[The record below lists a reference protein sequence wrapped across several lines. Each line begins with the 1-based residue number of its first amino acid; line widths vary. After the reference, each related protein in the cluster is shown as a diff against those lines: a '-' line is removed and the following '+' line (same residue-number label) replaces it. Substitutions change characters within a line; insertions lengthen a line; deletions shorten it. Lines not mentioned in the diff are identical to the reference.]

1 MGRLLGRVRDYTPR
15 APRRRR
21 AKANAAGVPKTPV
34 TKKRQQWKRA
44 SSRSFAARENRTN
57 GRTPTWA
64 RLRSDLAVRR
74 GLKVLSTCTRA
85 RFGRGGATTNAC
97 EKKNNNFVDLRLEKA
112 TTAMTSPFRGPQSL
126 LPVLLRQ
133 SLRSTFCR
141 LLACA
146 VGRDP
151 GRIFQPPNRPERMEF
166 KSSQTESLSRF
177 ATQRN

>member
-15 APRRRR
+15 APGRRR
-21 AKANAAGVPKTPV
+21 AKANAAGVPKTSL
-34 TKKRQQWKRA
+34 TKKRQQLKRA
-44 SSRSFAARENRTN
+44 SSRSFAAREHRTD

-74 GLKVLSTCTRA
+74 GLKVLSTFTRA
-85 RFGRGGATTNAC
+85 RFGRGGATTNAF

-112 TTAMTSPFRGPQSL
+112 TTAMTSPVRGPQSL
-126 LPVLLRQ
+126 LPLVLRQ
-133 SLRSTFCR
+133 SLKSTFCR
-141 LLACA
+141 LPACA

-151 GRIFQPPNRPERMEF
+151 ERNFRRQTDPERMEN
-166 KSSQTESLSRF
+166 KSSQPESLSRF